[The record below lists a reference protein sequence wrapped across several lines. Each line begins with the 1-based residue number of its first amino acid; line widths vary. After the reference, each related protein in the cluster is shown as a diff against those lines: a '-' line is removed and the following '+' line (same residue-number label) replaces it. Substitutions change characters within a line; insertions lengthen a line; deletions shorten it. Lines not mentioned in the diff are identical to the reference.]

1 MTDMEKLFTAV
12 NKMHESNSVDM
23 RGGSYTE
30 VSSRIEVFRLH
41 FGMDY
46 SMQSELLVDD
56 GTRVVIKTSILNK
69 EGVVV
74 AVGHAEEVRGSSKV
88 NQTSAMENCESSSW
102 GRALANLGLHGGK
115 IASVEE
121 VKNAVEQQEHLDA
134 WQSWGKAAIAA
145 VQACQTAEELKAW
158 DDAESQN
165 SDGCAEHAPDVWQS
179 VAAELVKKGEQ
190 LGVQ

>member
-1 MTDMEKLFTAV
+1 
-12 NKMHESNSVDM
+12 MHESNSVDM

-158 DDAESQN
+158 DDAETLN
-165 SDGCAEHAPDVWQS
+165 SDGCAVHAPDVWQS
-179 VAAELVKKGEQ
+179 VAAELVNKGEQ